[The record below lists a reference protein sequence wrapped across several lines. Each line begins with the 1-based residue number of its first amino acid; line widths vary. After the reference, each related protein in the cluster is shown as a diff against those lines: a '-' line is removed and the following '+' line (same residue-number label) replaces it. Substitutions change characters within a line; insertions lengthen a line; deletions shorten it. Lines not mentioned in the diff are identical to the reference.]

1 MADTQ
6 AFEHVRQVKR
16 EHEAELMSIANVVA
30 VGVGMRSVGGQP
42 TNEIVIVVSVNQK
55 YPSDEL
61 DAAAMIPVEIDGVA
75 IDVQQ
80 VGDLRATNE

>member
-6 AFEHVRQVKR
+6 VFERARQVKR
-16 EHEAELMSIANVVA
+16 EHEVELMSITNVVA

-42 TNEIVIVVSVNQK
+42 TSEIVIVVSVSRK
-55 YPSDEL
+55 YASDKL